1 MLDVVARV
9 KQQLTLSIK
18 LKRVAGLI
26 HFFCPLEI
34 FGAALG
40 ELSLGGVNDFVQVVD
55 LSEATALL
63 LVQIK

>member
-26 HFFCPLEI
+26 YFFCPLEV
-34 FGAALG
+34 FGATLG
-40 ELSLGGVNDFVQVVD
+40 ELSLGGVNDLVQVVD

-63 LVQIK
+63 FIQI